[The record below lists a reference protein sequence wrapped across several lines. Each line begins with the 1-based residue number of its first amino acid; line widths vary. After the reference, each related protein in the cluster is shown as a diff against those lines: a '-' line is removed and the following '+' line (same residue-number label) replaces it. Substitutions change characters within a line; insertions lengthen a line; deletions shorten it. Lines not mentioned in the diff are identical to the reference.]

1 MADDWGCQVAL
12 CMANPAG
19 PTALAECVAP
29 MQRLYDALRNKRGWP
44 SCGRVSAPSAP
55 VPQFTSPSQYANPD
69 ASEALL
75 NSQTPT
81 NGVAK

>member
-44 SCGRVSAPSAP
+44 SCGRASAPSVAP
-55 VPQFTSPSQYANPD
+55 IQFN
-69 ASEALL
+69 
-75 NSQTPT
+75 NPT
-81 NGVAK
+81 NTQSGISNQGSQAITPGQGQQQ